1 MCTVRRMGNSSALDR
16 LQAVPLFAG
25 CTKKELQALDS
36 ACTEVTY
43 PAGRVLC
50 KEGDAGRELMI
61 IIDGKANVS
70 REDQHVATLGPGEF
84 LGELSLLDHG
94 PRTATVTADTD
105 VSLLVLTPSEL
116 ATALAQVQPLA
127 LRMLATLAARLRATD
142 KVAYHH

>member
-1 MCTVRRMGNSSALDR
+1 MRTSSALDR

-36 ACTEVTY
+36 ACTEVSY

-50 KEGDAGRELMI
+50 REDEVGRELMI
-61 IIDGKANVS
+61 ILDGKATVE
-70 REDQHVATLGPGEF
+70 RGGQHVTTLGPGEF

-105 VSLLVLTPSEL
+105 ISLLVLTPSEL
-116 ATALAQVQPLA
+116 ASVLAQVQPIA
-127 LRMLATLAARLRATD
+127 LRMLATLATRLRATD
-142 KVAYHH
+142 TVAYSH